1 MARVEKERNTDN
13 PCSPCSYFYCDG
25 VGNMDDE
32 WSRAIA
38 HLLWIRDIKSET
50 VLVSYMRDM
59 CSNISFEWNIVDNNC
74 DIGRCIYGDWNGTW
88 L

>member
-13 PCSPCSYFYCDG
+13 PCNPSFNFDSHG

-32 WSRAIA
+32 WGCAIA

-59 CSNISFEWNIVDNNC
+59 CSNISFE
-74 DIGRCIYGDWNGTW
+74 
-88 L
+88 